1 MNYKLYPDSPND
13 LNDLRGTVFVNRKYE
28 PPNPRFDVNVAE
40 YDKLANMDKAVELF
54 DKFKDKRIGI
64 IVD

>member
-13 LNDLRGTVFVNRKYE
+13 LNDLRGTVFANRKYV
-28 PPNPRFDVNVAE
+28 PPNPRFDANVAG

-54 DKFKDKRIGI
+54 DKFKTERIGI